1 MFTKSVKHTNTDLI
15 WQQSFTSL
23 SVCYEKMGLPQCKNL
38 WNFFSV
44 SLTTNAGVWLLFKD
58 LLALLSPLFYV
69 IQELDRLWAKK
80 KSTKITIHSY
90 WTKICRSK
98 WELHRDKFYVNRK
111 WNGIN
116 DSFILQ
122 TAMNNNLLPPCQVYI
137 ETQTLT

>member
-1 MFTKSVKHTNTDLI
+1 MVTKSVKHTNTDFI

-44 SLTTNAGVWLLFKD
+44 SLTNAGVWLLFKG

-80 KSTKITIHSY
+80 KSTKITIHSIEQKY
-90 WTKICRSK
+90 EDQSENYTEINFMLTENEMASMI
-98 WELHRDKFYVNRK
+98 LSFY
-111 WNGIN
+111 
-116 DSFILQ
+116 
-122 TAMNNNLLPPCQVYI
+122 
-137 ETQTLT
+137 